1 MGARQL
7 LAESAT
13 CAPMT
18 RHERVA
24 LYLEALAKV
33 CLEVAAEPRLLPTF
47 LRLVALVPRP

>member
-1 MGARQL
+1 V
-7 LAESAT
+7 
-13 CAPMT
+13 T

-47 LRLVALVPRP
+47 LRLVALVPATVAALRHEERRLAA